1 LPKGKQGNADEE
13 WRKICRKDAGS
24 ELSNT
29 AKIGDDLKNRIL
41 RIAVSS
47 FLALLANIA
56 FLSNYTISNREFA
69 EWIAGTEYYLPV
81 QLMRVVLLLPR
92 HGFVGVVFVVVAF
105 LLFYRHKFLPIQKG
119 ELVFAVILSL
129 LHYIG
134 VSFSHFNS
142 FELFTASRLNAVYSI
157 IIFAGFVALFY
168 VITCLFTKKFV
179 SFSLKT
185 KLEGKYSLL
194 FLESRPFLAPFCLF
208 LVAWIP
214 YFIIYFPG
222 TLINDTVR
230 QLSQFV
236 GIDPMTNHH
245 PVISSFFMGVFYRGG
260 LVFGSANVGLAFITI
275 VHNLMMASAF
285 ALSLWYMR
293 KWGVPGQIRL
303 ASMLFFAIFP
313 VFGVWA
319 QTLLK
324 DTHASPVMLV
334 FVLLYIDVIRDF
346 SRKKLILCVV
356 TAIVA
361 ALFRNEVIYVVTPSL
376 AALALIPR
384 TSIKRRAVMLATA
397 LVVFFSIRIIV
408 GGAMAVTDAAPGSLR
423 ETLSIPF
430 QQTARFMRDHEVTE
444 EERAVLATIFHE
456 YYLLGEVYNPR
467 ISDPVKD
474 RFADGSSLREYF
486 RVWAAMGLREPLT
499 YIEAAIAVSFSYVV
513 PFGPDWHVVWTT
525 PSYDAVPDLGRDEI
539 RYLLSSASVRSLPL
553 LVLELMERL
562 PVANIFLHTGN
573 YTWAM
578 ALLVLLLIKREDK
591 AKILYF
597 LPALMIILACM
608 ASPVHGYWRYYL
620 PVLFMF
626 PVLVGVTLPGA
637 ADETG

>member
-1 LPKGKQGNADEE
+1 LKN
-13 WRKICRKDAGS
+13 
-24 ELSNT
+24 
-29 AKIGDDLKNRIL
+29 KIGDDLKNRIL
-41 RIAVSS
+41 RITVCS
-47 FLALLANIA
+47 FLALLSYLA
-56 FLSNYTISNREFA
+56 FLSSYVVSYREVA
-69 EWIAGTEYYLPV
+69 ERIMRTEDFLPV
-81 QLMRVVLLLPR
+81 QLMRLVLLMPR
-92 HGFVGVVFVVVAF
+92 PGFAGTAFAVVAF
-105 LLFYRHKFLPIQKG
+105 IMFFRHKFLPIQKG
-119 ELVFAVILSL
+119 EMVFAVLLSL
-129 LHYIG
+129 AHYIG
-134 VSFSHFNS
+134 ISFSRFNS
-142 FELFTASRLNAVYSI
+142 FELFTASRVNGVYSV
-157 IIFAGFVALFY
+157 IIFAGFVAFFY
-168 VITCLFTKKFV
+168 VATCFFTKKFV
-179 SFSLKT
+179 SFSPQA
-185 KLEGKYSLL
+185 KLGGKYSQL
-194 FLESRPFLAPFCLF
+194 FLEKRPFLAPFCLF

-222 TLINDTVR
+222 SLINDTVR
-230 QLSQFV
+230 QLSQFM

-245 PVISSFFMGVFYRGG
+245 PIISTFFMGVFYRAG

-293 KWGVPGQIRL
+293 KWGVADQIRM

-324 DTHASPVMLV
+324 DAHASPVMLV

-346 SRKKLILCVV
+346 SRKKLLLCVI

-361 ALFRNEVIYVVTPSL
+361 ALFRNEVIFVVTPSL

-384 TSIKRRAVMLATA
+384 TSLKRRAVMLATA

-408 GGAMAVTDAAPGSLR
+408 GGAMAATDAAPGSIR
-423 ETLSIPF
+423 EALSIPF
-430 QQTARFMRDHEVTE
+430 QQTARFMRDHEITAE
-444 EERAVLATIFHE
+444 ESAVLAGTFHE

-467 ISDPVKD
+467 LGDPVKD
-474 RFADGSSLREYF
+474 RFADWADLRAYF

-499 YIEAAIAVSFSYVV
+499 YVEAAIAVSFSYVV
-513 PFGPDWHVVWTT
+513 PFGPDWHIVWTE
-525 PSYDAVPDLGRDEI
+525 SSHGAVPDLGRAEI
-539 RYLLSSASVRSLPL
+539 DYLFSGFAARSFPQ
-553 LVLELMERL
+553 LVLEILERV
-562 PVANIFLHTGN
+562 PVANFFLHTGN

-578 ALLVLLLIKREDK
+578 ALLVLLLFKRKDTG
-591 AKILYF
+591 KILYF

-626 PVLVGVTLPGA
+626 PTLVAVVFPCEEKHKSCPQLPTLDTQA
-637 ADETG
+637 TI